1 MFRCQH
7 TAILHGVDAFEQRV
21 PSRAV
26 VCRRRWLQDEI
37 LSLVSSYP
45 AGEPVADISK
55 RLGRSLTAV
64 YGKARRMGLHRPQ
77 RGTLAAVVGQA
88 PPEQIEM
95 TWPTPVPVLDLV
107 PPTPAN
113 PPFHPPMEMPA
124 PAPRLAPRQSKP
136 FRLTALG
143 GRQTVWSPELV
154 DRLILLWVAG
164 YHHTVIAEVLDLT
177 PCGVSSK
184 ANRIS
189 LPFRA
194 GVDLSKDVAAA
205 RRADA
210 AGGIVP
216 KVIITALGRRLTRK
230 RCNMTG
236 TWFYGD
242 AGTHTCAE
250 AKMTLYYDRMQATAF

>member
-1 MFRCQH
+1 
-7 TAILHGVDAFEQRV
+7 
-21 PSRAV
+21 
-26 VCRRRWLQDEI
+26 
-37 LSLVSSYP
+37 
-45 AGEPVADISK
+45 
-55 RLGRSLTAV
+55 
-64 YGKARRMGLHRPQ
+64 MGLRRPQ
-77 RGTLAAVVGQA
+77 RRALAAVVKEV
-88 PPEQIEM
+88 PLEQIKM
-95 TWPTPVPVLDLV
+95 AWPVPASVLDLV
-107 PPTPAN
+107 PPTPAS
-113 PPFHPPMEMPA
+113 PPFLPPLEMPA
-124 PAPRLAPRQSKP
+124 PAPRQPKP

-164 YHHTVIAEVLDLT
+164 YHHTVIAEVLALT

-216 KVIITALGRRLTRK
+216 TVIFTASGRRLTRK

-236 TWFYGD
+236 IWFYGD

>member
-1 MFRCQH
+1 MLSSSNTGLPIFAPY
-7 TAILHGVDAFEQRV
+7 AIKAA
-21 PSRAV
+21 P
-26 VCRRRWLQDEI
+26 CRRRWLQDEI
-37 LSLVSSYP
+37 LALASCYP
-45 AGEPVADISK
+45 AGERVVDISK
-55 RLGRSLTAV
+55 RIGRSLTAI

-77 RGTLAAVVGQA
+77 RGTPVAVVGEA

-95 TWPTPVPVLDLV
+95 VWPVPAPTLDLV

-113 PPFHPPMEMPA
+113 PPFLPPVEMPA
-124 PAPRLAPRQSKP
+124 PIPAPRQPKP
-136 FRLTALG
+136 FRLTVLG

-164 YHHTVIAEVLDLT
+164 FHHTVIAEVLDLT

-184 ANRIS
+184 AHRIS

-194 GVDLSKDVAAA
+194 GVNLSKDVAAA

-216 KVIITALGRRLTRK
+216 KFIITASGRRLTRK

-242 AGTHTCAE
+242 ARTHTCAE
-250 AKMTLYYDRMQATAF
+250 AKMTLHYDRMQAAAF